1 MAKLKPE
8 FDKRD
13 VKIIGLSVDPVDNHA
28 KWVEDIEATQGS
40 KVT

>member
-13 VKIIGLSVDPVDNHA
+13 VKIIGLSVNPVDNHT